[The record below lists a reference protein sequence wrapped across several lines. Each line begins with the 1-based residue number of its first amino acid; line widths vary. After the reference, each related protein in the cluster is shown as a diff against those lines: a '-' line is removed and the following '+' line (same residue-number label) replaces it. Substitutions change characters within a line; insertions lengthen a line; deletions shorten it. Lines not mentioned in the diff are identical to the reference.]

1 VKHPAFAGCFLPHTQ
16 LWLTEITKKYR
27 IKAIRVAL
35 NLNHRLDSAK
45 SGRQKMQK
53 SGIFTKI
60 KTAIINGG
68 LFSAMMLFPFYAN
81 AISVTPVGC
90 FCSSFDT
97 PVNNGVG
104 PVGSCAQ
111 TSYVCDNGLKYT
123 SCTTCNSGYRR
134 VSYEIGSHSD
144 CVYYKCEAGCGA
156 GNYYN
161 NGCYSCPAPGTSE
174 DGSGGITSCYVPA
187 NQLTGSDSTGNWTC
201 TSAAY
206 YQN

>member
-1 VKHPAFAGCFLPHTQ
+1 MKHPANAGCFLPHTQ

-35 NLNHRLDSAK
+35 NLTHRLDSAK

-68 LFSAMMLFPFYAN
+68 LFSAMMLFPFCAN
-81 AISVTPVGC
+81 AIGVLPVGC
-90 FCSSFDT
+90 FCTSFDT

-104 PVGSCAQ
+104 HAGSCAK

-123 SCTTCNSGYRR
+123 SCDTCNSDYRR
-134 VSYEIGSHSD
+134 VSHQIGNST
-144 CVYYKCEAGCGA
+144 CVYYECRAGCGA

-174 DGSGGITSCYVPA
+174 DGSGGITSCYIPA
-187 NQLTGSDSTGNWTC
+187 NQLTSSDSTGSWTC

>member
-1 VKHPAFAGCFLPHTQ
+1 MAVFIFVKIPEFCIFVPHFLP
-16 LWLTEITKKYR
+16 
-27 IKAIRVAL
+27 
-35 NLNHRLDSAK
+35 NP
-45 SGRQKMQK
+45 
-53 SGIFTKI
+53 
-60 KTAIINGG
+60 NGG
-68 LFSAMMLFPFYAN
+68 LFSAMMLFPFCAN

-90 FCSSFDT
+90 MCTSFDT

-104 PVGSCAQ
+104 PAGSCAK

-123 SCTTCNSGYRR
+123 SCDTCNSGYRR
-134 VSYEIGSHSD
+134 ISHQIGNST
-144 CVYYKCEAGCGA
+144 CVYYECEAGCGA

-187 NQLTGSDSTGNWTC
+187 NQLTGSDSTGSWTC